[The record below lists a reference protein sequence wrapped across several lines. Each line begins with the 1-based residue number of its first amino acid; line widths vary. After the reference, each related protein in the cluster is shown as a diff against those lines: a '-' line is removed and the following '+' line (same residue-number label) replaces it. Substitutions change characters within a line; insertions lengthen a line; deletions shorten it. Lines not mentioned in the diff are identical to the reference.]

1 MLTPW
6 TQLPPTVLGRLGED
20 LSVSAQ
26 RLMQERGL
34 SDLARAELQRW
45 ESLGLE
51 LQTLVHALGASA
63 RPDDESLPLLEA
75 AQAVRRQW
83 LPELARRGLRL
94 TVEGV
99 AVAVNGQA
107 AQLQH
112 ALDLMVAHG
121 LAAGSALTLQVSAEP
136 EGPPALTLRGPGSPP
151 DSAEVHGQ
159 LLQWLA
165 RALQWP
171 LDRPRLREGEWA
183 LRLRLGSPEALA
195 PADAD
200 ADDALPRRH
209 WTTQDR
215 VLVIDPD
222 DRTRSVAASLL
233 RGAGLRG
240 DCVASLG
247 QAEGALRD
255 GVPSTVVCGYPLEQ
269 AGVQALRALMEASRP
284 GLRWVE
290 LVDAPFVFAA
300 GSADGRLPARISRN
314 DLANTLLPSLAD

>member
-6 TQLPPTVLGRLGED
+6 TQLPPAVLGRLGED
-20 LSVSAQ
+20 LTVSAQ
-26 RLMQERGL
+26 RLMRERGL
-34 SDLARAELQRW
+34 SEPARFELQRL
-45 ESLGLE
+45 ENLGLE

-63 RPDDESLPLLEA
+63 RPDDEALPLLDA
-75 AQAVRRQW
+75 AQATRRQW

-94 TVEGV
+94 TVAGEPV
-99 AVAVNGQA
+99 AVHGQA

-112 ALDLMVAHG
+112 ALDLLVAHG
-121 LAAGSALTLQVSAEP
+121 LAAGVALALRVSTSP
-136 EGPPALTLRGPGSPP
+136 EGQPALTLSGSGAPP

-171 LDRPRLREGEWA
+171 LDRPRLREGEWT
-183 LRLRLGSPEALA
+183 LRLSFSAPPAEA
-195 PADAD
+195 PAEDVD
-200 ADDALPRRH
+200 TVPRRH

-222 DRTRSVAASLL
+222 DRTRSVAAALL
-233 RGAGLRG
+233 RGASLRG
-240 DCVASLG
+240 DCVATLA

-269 AGVQALRALMEASRP
+269 AGVQALRDLMEQQRP

-290 LVDAPFVFAA
+290 LVDTPFVFAA